1 MEYTADTPVAVLG
14 QHTRVSLAKFLQ
26 VMHALLW
33 LEGTCADVEARRR
46 DFTYG
51 LAQSLYRE
59 KTLKR
64 TNRGHMVR
72 LPLFTAWGRQETDQA
87 FAAHIRDGLQ
97 QAGVAIDDDG
107 VVCDAEAEQIM
118 HAALQFHCGG
128 GCRNIGY
135 VALPLRNDDVL
146 GMLRQTAVVLGYET
160 PITVWNPAM
169 QVMVEGVPV
178 ATYLDVWT
186 KLRAMLKTD
195 PTTRDEVL
203 KRLGGMERERFF
215 AGYGIDVSAPNHAGI
230 VFASLRK
237 FCPPTMEKCQA
248 RVRLAHAIRPAD
260 FVMLMQQTVTTSLGR
275 GGVVRYNLSGF
286 SHVN

>member
-1 MEYTADTPVAVLG
+1 MEYSAETPVAVLG

-26 VMHALLW
+26 VMQALLW
-33 LEGTCADVEARRR
+33 LEQTCADVEARRH

-64 TNRGHMVR
+64 TNRGHMVH
-72 LPLFTAWGRQETDQA
+72 LPLATAWGRREADQA
-87 FAAHIRDGLQ
+87 FAVHIRAGLQ
-97 QAGVAIDDDG
+97 QAGVAVDDHG
-107 VVCDAEAEQIM
+107 VVGDTEAEQIM

-146 GMLRQTAVVLGYET
+146 DMLRQTAAALGPET
-160 PITVWNPAM
+160 PITVWNPAT
-169 QVMVEGVPV
+169 QVMVEDVPL
-178 ATYLDVWT
+178 ATYIDVWT

-215 AGYGIDVSAPNHAGI
+215 AGYGIDISTPDHAGI
-230 VFASLRK
+230 VFAALRK

-248 RVRLAHAIRPAD
+248 RVRLAHAILPAD
-260 FVMLMQQTVTTSLGR
+260 FVTLMQQTVATCQGTAAR
-275 GGVVRYNLSGF
+275 E
-286 SHVN
+286 